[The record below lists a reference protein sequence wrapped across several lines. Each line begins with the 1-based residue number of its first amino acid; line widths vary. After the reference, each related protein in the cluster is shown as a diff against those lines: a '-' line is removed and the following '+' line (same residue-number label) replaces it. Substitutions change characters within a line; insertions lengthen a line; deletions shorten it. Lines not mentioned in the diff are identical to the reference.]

1 MIENVTTALQ
11 VNATT
16 GNGQTL
22 ALPEPRLVTVK
33 ITGHGPVSA
42 GQITIECCPQTL
54 AVGKDDVPD
63 KDDVTTVWTPITTI
77 AVPANA
83 TTDYFAGIQFGTLR
97 APADMS
103 CDEEG

>member
-54 AVGKDDVPD
+54 AVGKDDV
-63 KDDVTTVWTPITTI
+63 TTVWTPITTI
-77 AVPANA
+77 AVPADA
-83 TTDYFAGIQFGTLR
+83 TTGYFAGIQFGTLR
-97 APADMS
+97 ARRLRPVAALHLHHV
-103 CDEEG
+103 